1 VESLM
6 DGCLCRSRCSI
17 VTKRLSGCRWDVVL
31 SKGVMDAVEESGEFM
46 EKAELSC
53 IGRSEES
60 KMGSETGG
68 KSNI

>member
-1 VESLM
+1 M
-6 DGCLCRSRCSI
+6 
-17 VTKRLSGCRWDVVL
+17 TKRLSGCRWDVVW